1 MTVEISPEA
10 ALTRVSQLGGS
21 RVGVDVRLQMRS
33 ERADD
38 VFVGVTCL
46 ACGSV
51 HFVNP
56 KTGKTAGEAGE

>member
-1 MTVEISPEA
+1 VQGFTSDDDE
-10 ALTRVSQLGGS
+10 
-21 RVGVDVRLQMRS
+21 S

-46 ACGSV
+46 ACGLM

-56 KTGKTAGEAGE
+56 KTGKRVGESGE